1 MDCRLFYWHE
11 KYLNKVK
18 SNLQSNYSGKKLE
31 AGVDE
36 AGRGCLAGAVFA
48 AAVILPADFFHPFL
62 NDSKQLSEKQ
72 RDELRPIIE
81 KEAVAFAVGSVG
93 QKEIDKINILNAA
106 IKSMHIALKAL
117 QVKPEYIIV
126 DGNRFKPFQK
136 IPHTT
141 LVKGDARFLSIA
153 AASVLAKTYRDEYM
167 LQLHKKFPHYKWD
180 TNKGYATLKH
190 REAIEKFGPCE
201 YHRMSFTLTK
211 KQLSFEF

>member
-1 MDCRLFYWHE
+1 MANSL
-11 KYLNKVK
+11 
-18 SNLQSNYSGKKLE
+18 LQNYSGKLLE

-48 AAVILPADFFHPFL
+48 AAVILPASFKHPFL

-81 KEAVAFAVGSVG
+81 KEAIAFAVGSVETE
-93 QKEIDKINILNAA
+93 EIDEINILNAA

-117 QVKPEYIIV
+117 KTKPEYIIV

-136 IPHTT
+136 IPSTT

-167 LQLHKKFPHYKWD
+167 HQLHQKYPLYKWD
-180 TNKGYATLKH
+180 KNKGYGTLAH
-190 REAIEKFGPCE
+190 REAIEKYGPCE
-201 YHRMSFTLTK
+201 HHRMSFTLTK
-211 KQLSFEF
+211 KQLSFEFE